1 MSSQVDSG
9 NLLTEDEFVIKTD
22 KGYWIY
28 IVFSF
33 LGLSIVPVLC
43 LADAMY
49 LAGILL
55 LLICAF
61 FIIRW
66 CVAVF
71 RTVVFSKAGITIKF
85 LWRKKELSWNEVNVS
100 LEFYGNSLLQSRNTE
115 LEAAVF
121 TSKTARFKKPRRW
134 QPLIFN
140 ILVRPFSF
148 VYVYFA
154 ECANYVGPHAYPAK
168 KQIFVEKLTAWN
180 VL

>member
-1 MSSQVDSG
+1 MYRG
-9 NLLTEDEFVIKTD
+9 NFLSEEEFVVKTD

-28 IVFSF
+28 IAFSC

-43 LADAMY
+43 LANAMY

-55 LLICAF
+55 LLICVF

-66 CVAVF
+66 CIAVF
-71 RTVVFSKAGITIKF
+71 RTVTFSEAGISIKF
-85 LWRKKELSWNEVNVS
+85 FRWKKEMPWHEVDVS
-100 LEFYGNSLLQSRNTE
+100 LESYDNSLLQSRNTE

-121 TSKTARFKKPRRW
+121 TAKTARFKKPRRW

-168 KQIFVEKLTAWN
+168 KQMFVEKLTAWN